1 MIPILLRDLRGRLLL
16 VGLVFLGLLW
26 WELEARSHAALD
38 PMEFGPEST
47 AAPMAYL
54 ASLTMIVLLA
64 GFVSTDRREGYT
76 RIFFSHPTSPFAY
89 YGLRWALA
97 LLIAMG
103 ASLLFLVVLQGFAW
117 GELRGGWSA
126 LLLPFLTAWI
136 FGGLMAFLSAAL
148 PRGDVWVAVA
158 LFLPTLLAPY
168 FTYALG
174 LLPPVARQAILFLVP
189 PQTTALQMVY
199 EGILLAQ
206 VPWGAVAYAVG
217 YGTVWLV
224 LGVLVVR
231 LREWP

>member
-1 MIPILLRDLRGRLLL
+1 
-16 VGLVFLGLLW
+16 
-26 WELEARSHAALD
+26 
-38 PMEFGPEST
+38 
-47 AAPMAYL
+47 
-54 ASLTMIVLLA
+54 
-64 GFVSTDRREGYT
+64 
-76 RIFFSHPTSPFAY
+76 
-89 YGLRWALA
+89 RWALA